1 VIFSHAFEMEKD
13 GFSHSLFYF
22 FHGMFLIH
30 DLSHQ
35 LALMMILKTWTIQEK
50 IVPQHVGHLF
60 ILSQN
65 VTVALMSIA
74 ILSVSKHHQEGRGSA
89 ANHP

>member
-1 VIFSHAFEMEKD
+1 MVPVSWLVLVFKD
-13 GFSHSLFYF
+13 AGVFDPRPEPPTGPHDDPQDLDHS
-22 FHGMFLIH
+22 G
-30 DLSHQ
+30 
-35 LALMMILKTWTIQEK
+35 K

-60 ILSQN
+60 ILSQI

-74 ILSVSKHHQEGRGSA
+74 LLSVSKHHQEGRGSA

>member
-1 VIFSHAFEMEKD
+1 MQV
-13 GFSHSLFYF
+13 
-22 FHGMFLIH
+22 FLIH

>member
-1 VIFSHAFEMEKD
+1 
-13 GFSHSLFYF
+13 
-22 FHGMFLIH
+22 MFLIH
-30 DLSHQ
+30 ELSHP
-35 LALMMILKTWTIQEK
+35 LALMMILKIWAIQEK

-74 ILSVSKHHQEGRGSA
+74 ILSVSKHYQEGRGSA